1 MLFFPGEE
9 DIGIVLGVTT
19 DVFIGIVVSVF
30 LMCLAC
36 VLSLAVCLCRR
47 DGEMYGMAPAYGAY
61 GYPTGQPQTLLA
73 PNTPILPHTA
83 SYTGKNIKFTLD

>member
-1 MLFFPGEE
+1 M
-9 DIGIVLGVTT
+9 LGVTT

-36 VLSLAVCLCRR
+36 VLSLAMCLCRR
-47 DGEMYGMAPAYGAY
+47 EGELYAMAPGYGAY
-61 GYPTGQPQTLLA
+61 GYPAGQPQTLLAHA

-83 SYTGKNIKFTLD
+83 SYTGTYNHNVSIRVSD